1 MEAGMGILRHA
12 PELAWRCDSCQQA
25 FEVGYDDQTE
35 QETNL
40 PALLTSQDQ
49 TFCDGCYERR
59 FGPDP
64 YEPE

>member
-1 MEAGMGILRHA
+1 MGILRHA

-40 PALLTSQDQ
+40 PALVTGQDQ
-49 TFCDGCYERR
+49 TFCDSCSQRR
-59 FGPDP
+59 FGPGP
-64 YEPE
+64 YEPG